1 MTPWNVEKLREAI
14 INGPDIHPGATHY
27 SDKLSTVKL
36 PSTEKAR
43 RAIARKLLS
52 SRGATTELGK
62 TCDINFEGKT
72 VHRHMR
78 DGDVVLVN
86 RQVWTHIIL
95 FHQYC
100 LSKMFLKFCEV
111 LYLGVFQDVFISFF
125 SI

>member
-27 SDKLSTVKL
+27 SDKSSTMKL

-78 DGDVVLVN
+78 DGDIVLVN
-86 RQVWTHIIL
+86 RQVWTHIVL
-95 FHQYC
+95 FHQCC
-100 LSKMFLKFCEV
+100 LYKMFLKFCEV
-111 LYLGVFQDVFISFF
+111 GFPGRFFISFF